1 LCCGAKGRGERS
13 VSTVYRHEE
22 GWEMAEMSGGARG
35 RDDRGRGSLPTV
47 ERLYLDTNTGE
58 REGVEDGTG
67 GAEAEIAAGRAR
79 RGRGRPGDFKSRRR
93 RVLLGRTEEIGRK

>member
-1 LCCGAKGRGERS
+1 
-13 VSTVYRHEE
+13 
-22 GWEMAEMSGGARG
+22 
-35 RDDRGRGSLPTV
+35 V

-93 RVLLGRTEEIGRK
+93 RVLLGRTEEVGRKEWERKGMMGAVRVSVREGGEKELGRPGLGGRGGGPTGWRWAGR